1 MSYFLHL
8 FIYFNINAIVAL
20 SLNLLMGYC
29 GLLTLAHAG
38 YFALG
43 SYAYALA
50 TVKLGWG
57 FFPAVGLG
65 VVLAAVMSL
74 AISLPA
80 IRFKGDFFVLVSL
93 AVQTLLF
100 SLLYNWSTPGAEIGT
115 WQNLTNGSFGI
126 SNIPRPNLWG
136 WQLDSIESMAGLA
149 FVTAILCGAIV
160 WLLLS
165 SPWGRLLKVIR
176 DDELAARG
184 LGKNTKLAKI
194 QAVAIA
200 CGLAAVAGALY
211 AAYVNY
217 IDPSTASLDESILM
231 TCMVLV
237 GGVGNFRGPLV
248 GAFVLLAIPE
258 ALRFAAIPDAV
269 AANIRLGLYGL
280 LLVVMMRFRPQGIAG
295 DYRID

>member
-1 MSYFLHL
+1 MNYFFHL

-20 SLNLLMGYC
+20 SLNLVMGYC

-38 YFALG
+38 YFAIG

-65 VVLAAVMSL
+65 VLLAAVMSL

-80 IRFKGDFFVLVSL
+80 IRFKGDFFVVVSL

-100 SLLYNWSTPGAEIGT
+100 SVLYNWSSPSAEVGT
-115 WQNLTNGSFGI
+115 WQNLTNGPFGI
-126 SNIPRPNLWG
+126 SGISKPNLFG
-136 WQLDSIESMAGLA
+136 WQLLSIGDMAGLA
-149 FVTAILCGAIV
+149 FATAILCGAIV
-160 WLLLS
+160 WLLLV
-165 SPWGRLLKVIR
+165 SPWGRLLKVVR

-184 LGKNTKLAKI
+184 LGKNARLAKM

-200 CGLAAVAGALY
+200 CGMAAVAGSLY

-237 GGVGNFRGPLV
+237 GGIGNFRGPLV

-258 ALRFAAIPDAV
+258 ALRFAAIPDTV
-269 AANIRLGLYGL
+269 AANIRLGIYGL
-280 LLVVMMRFRPQGIAG
+280 LLVLMMRFRPQGIAG

>member
-20 SLNLLMGYC
+20 SLNLVMGYC

-115 WQNLTNGSFGI
+115 WQNLTNGPFGI

-165 SPWGRLLKVIR
+165 SPWGRLLKVVR

-200 CGLAAVAGALY
+200 CGMAAVAGALY

>member
-20 SLNLLMGYC
+20 SLNLVMGYC

-100 SLLYNWSTPGAEIGT
+100 SLLYNWSTPGAEVGT

-165 SPWGRLLKVIR
+165 SPWGRLLKVVR

>member
-20 SLNLLMGYC
+20 SINLVMGYC

-100 SLLYNWSTPGAEIGT
+100 SLLYNWSTPGAEVGT

-149 FVTAILCGAIV
+149 FVTAIVCAAIV

-165 SPWGRLLKVIR
+165 SPWGRLLKVVR

-269 AANIRLGLYGL
+269 AANMRLGLYGL

>member
-8 FIYFNINAIVAL
+8 FIYFNINVIVAL
-20 SLNLLMGYC
+20 SLNLVMGYC

-65 VVLAAVMSL
+65 VLLAAVMSL

-80 IRFKGDFFVLVSL
+80 IKFKGDFFVLVSL

-100 SLLYNWSTPGAEIGT
+100 SLLYNWSSPGAEVGT

-126 SNIPRPNLWG
+126 SSIPRPNLFG

-149 FVTAILCGAIV
+149 FVTAVICAGVV

-165 SPWGRLLKVIR
+165 SPWGRLLKAIR

-200 CGLAAVAGALY
+200 CGMAAIAGSLY

-258 ALRFAAIPDAV
+258 ALRFAAIPEAV